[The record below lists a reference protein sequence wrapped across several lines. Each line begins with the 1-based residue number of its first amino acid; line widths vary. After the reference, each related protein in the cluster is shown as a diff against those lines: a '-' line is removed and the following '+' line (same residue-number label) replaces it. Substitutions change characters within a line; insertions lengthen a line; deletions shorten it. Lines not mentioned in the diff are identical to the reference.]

1 MAGQAIRAKAD
12 IDSHFPPT
20 TQPWGVEPATGA
32 DEQEEK
38 RDFRSASA
46 RGRAAKADGVIAE
59 AQAGDS
65 PR

>member
-1 MAGQAIRAKAD
+1 M
-12 IDSHFPPT
+12 
-20 TQPWGVEPATGA
+20 GVEPATGA

-65 PR
+65 PRLHHSPLIIATIEQESIVYKY